1 MKNHVCTLCNKV
13 FQQKSHYRAHLQ
25 RKIPCNSEKQTQES
39 QINLLKSEVASLNS
53 EVASLKQRL
62 ETLESLTKQTGTNSV
77 SCGDGNQVNNNNNS
91 NNVNN
96 INIILKNFGEDN
108 TSFLTSDEI
117 QKICSPNLY
126 NKLLLSFIEAVNC
139 NKDVPENH
147 NFLISNLR
155 SNTAEVYQDGSWVIM
170 DRKDALDMFLDNK
183 QQELRTLK
191 TSDKL
196 DNLPR
201 KIRLRVEDHI
211 DACIEDDDEESLED
225 RPKAVERLIYL
236 HRERIK
242 ETKMR
247 SRG

>member
-13 FQQKSHYRAHLQ
+13 FQQKGHYQAHLQ
-25 RKIPCNSEKQTQES
+25 RKSPCTPVNIIVQTHES
-39 QINLLKSEVASLNS
+39 QINLLKSEI
-53 EVASLKQRL
+53 ASLKQRL
-62 ETLESLTKQTGTNSV
+62 ETLESQTKPTGTTSV
-77 SCGDGNQVNNNNNS
+77 CGDRNQVSSNNNNNNS

-96 INIILKNFGEDN
+96 INIILKSFGEDN
-108 TSFLTSDEI
+108 TSFLTTEDI
-117 QKICSPNLY
+117 KNICSTKLY
-126 NKLLLSFIEAVNC
+126 NKLLISFIEAVNC

-155 SNTAEVYQDGSWVIM
+155 SNTAEVYQDGSWVTM
-170 DRKDALDMFLDNK
+170 DKKDALDKFLDNK
-183 QQELRTLK
+183 QRELSTLK

-201 KIRLRVEDHI
+201 KIRSDVEDHI

-236 HRERIK
+236 HRERIT
-242 ETKMR
+242 ETKR
-247 SRG
+247 QSEGK

>member
-1 MKNHVCTLCNKV
+1 MKNHVCTWCNKV
-13 FQQKSHYRAHLQ
+13 FQQKSHYQAHLQ
-25 RKIPCNSEKQTQES
+25 RQKPCTPVNVIVQIHES
-39 QINLLKSEVASLNS
+39 QINILKSEVASL
-53 EVASLKQRL
+53 KQTV
-62 ETLESLTKQTGTNSV
+62 ETLKSMIESQSKQTGTNSV
-77 SCGDGNQVNNNNNS
+77 SCGDGNQVNNNS

-108 TSFLTSDEI
+108 TSFLTSEDI
-117 QKICSPNLY
+117 QKVCSSKLY
-126 NKLLLSFIEAVNC
+126 NELLLSFIEAVNC

-170 DRKDALDMFLDNK
+170 DRKDALDKFLNNK
-183 QQELRTLK
+183 ERELSTLK

-201 KIRLRVEDHI
+201 DIRLSVEDRI
-211 DACIEDDDEESLED
+211 DACVEDDDEESLSK
-225 RPKAVERLIYL
+225 RPKEVERLIYS
-236 HRERIK
+236 HRDRIK